1 MENYIV
7 LRKTQATEKSITGL
21 AMNDSAVGCTI
32 TTERIPEHA
41 LSDLQRDPEVLVVT
55 PPMATALIQ
64 PVQSTAINSVI
75 GDAWGIASVRADTSP
90 YTGEGVTV
98 AVLDTGIDKSHPA
111 FAGVDIVEQDFT
123 GQGNGDLEG
132 HGTHCAGTIFGRNV
146 NGCRIGVAR
155 GVSRALIGKVLAS
168 NGGNTSMLFE
178 GLQWALR
185 EQANVISMSLSFNFA
200 GEVERKVKSGWPV
213 DLATSQALETYRG
226 NLRLMDALMGLVK
239 AQSAFN
245 GAPLVIAATGNDSRR
260 SVNKNYKIAASLPA
274 AAEGVVSV
282 AAVSES
288 GTLFDVA
295 DFSNSMAQVAAPGVG
310 VLSAW
315 PGGTLHTLN
324 GTSMACPHVAGVAA
338 LWWQKLKAQQAPNLA
353 QAVASNLIAHA
364 RTDCFLPGLDS
375 VDFGHGLVIAPQ

>member
-1 MENYIV
+1 METYIV
-7 LRKTQATEKSITGL
+7 LRKSQATEKSITSL
-21 AMNDSAVGCTI
+21 AMNDPAVGCTI
-32 TTERIPEHA
+32 TTERIPEYA
-41 LSDLQRDPEVLVVT
+41 LSDLRRDPEILVVT

-64 PVQSTAINSVI
+64 PVPSQTSKSMI

-90 YTGEGVTV
+90 YTGEGVIV

-111 FAGVDIVEQDFT
+111 FGGMDIVEQDFT
-123 GQGNGDLEG
+123 GEGNGDLNG

-155 GVSRALIGKVLAS
+155 GVSRALIGKVLTS
-168 NGGNTSMLFE
+168 NVGNTQMLFE

-185 EQANVISMSLSFNFA
+185 ERASIISMSLGFNFA

-213 DLATSQALETYRG
+213 DLATSEALETYRG
-226 NLRLMDALMGLVK
+226 NLRLLDALMGLFK

-245 GAPLVIAATGNDSRR
+245 AEPLVIAATGNASRR
-260 SVNKNYKIAASLPA
+260 LVNKDYKIAASLPA
-274 AAEGVVSV
+274 AAEGVISV

-288 GTLFDVA
+288 GTLFEVA

-315 PGGTLHTLN
+315 PGGTLHALN

-353 QAVASNLIAHA
+353 QTVAANLIAHA
-364 RTDCFLPGLDS
+364 RVDCFLPGLSS